1 VAEGAGLENR
11 CTRKGIVGS
20 NPTLSADKGERYEG
34 RIRPLSHPP
43 LTAYLSGMLFLAQS
57 LAPGDCLLT
66 GLCGIQQASTGA
78 PPGMLF
84 LALGLVLYGAG
95 GLWRGRRR
103 R

>member
-1 VAEGAGLENR
+1 
-11 CTRKGIVGS
+11 
-20 NPTLSADKGERYEG
+20 
-34 RIRPLSHPP
+34 
-43 LTAYLSGMLFLAQS
+43 MLLLAQS

-66 GLCGIQQASTGA
+66 GLCGIQQAAGGA
-78 PPGMLF
+78 PSGMLF